1 MGQPPSAVNRPDSRG
16 RLSHIGMIAQL
27 ILSRLLTADVKQAAK
42 VIMGADPLTSFTV
55 LHSLVKKPASLNL
68 QPAGANAPLYN
79 EIQTSPTL
87 EQFAAGLIAGAGAGY
102 DSLDNQASATITLS
116 NFAGN
121 TLTAPIEGVIGE
133 GRDINVIAFN
143 LGYQGNSGFLSLS
156 IGGTFNGTTM
166 VMTLLQAENTYGLD
180 DDSTSSN
187 GVFDLTLT

>member
-1 MGQPPSAVNRPDSRG
+1 MQPPPTSNFPIGTYVGSYNIVVNER
-16 RLSHIGMIAQL
+16 
-27 ILSRLLTADVKQAAK
+27 
-42 VIMGADPLTSFTV
+42 
-55 LHSLVKKPASLNL
+55 NL
-68 QPAGANAPLYN
+68 GSGSG
-79 EIQTSPTL
+79 QTSSVDSSGTMTV
-87 EQFAAGLIAGAGAGY
+87 QISSY

-187 GVFDLTLT
+187 GVFDLAPD